1 MGLAANDK
9 KGMNIAASEEWRGST
24 KQIDQLGLTNVFKS
38 GRPKEAEMAIGR
50 FCRSQPSTA
59 QIEGSS

>member
-1 MGLAANDK
+1 
-9 KGMNIAASEEWRGST
+9 MNIAASEEWRGST